1 LTTNIGVKMEFNIK
15 NLQLDTFQ
23 TGSWSTSLSNVVGIV
38 EYEFIETL
46 NSKSI
51 TKTFFQPLDFRGWN
65 SSSFVEY
72 NDLNKEQVKGWVTS
86 SFETL
91 KTEVYT
97 SENNIHH
104 PTGSWSSYLNSMSS
118 SLYSQLTGSQ
128 NDNQNKLPW

>member
-1 LTTNIGVKMEFNIK
+1 MEFNIK

-23 TGSWSTSLSNVVGIV
+23 TGSTSSLSKVVGVV
-38 EYEFIETL
+38 EYEFVETL

-51 TKTFFQPLDFRGWN
+51 TKTFFQPLEFRGWD

-72 NDLNKEQVKGWVTS
+72 NDLAEEQVKGWVTS

-97 SENNIHH
+97 SATDTHH
-104 PTGSWSSYLNSMSS
+104 PTGSWDNFITSVSS
-118 SLYSQLTGSQ
+118 SLRNMIDVDDS
-128 NDNQNKLPW
+128 LPW

>member
-1 LTTNIGVKMEFNIK
+1 MEFNIK

-23 TGSWSTSLSNVVGIV
+23 TGSTSSLSKVVGVV
-38 EYEFIETL
+38 EYEFVETL

-51 TKTFFQPLDFRGWN
+51 TKTFFQPLEFRGWD

-72 NDLNKEQVKGWVTS
+72 NDLTEEQVKGWVTS

-97 SENNIHH
+97 SATDTHH

-118 SLYSQLTGSQ
+118 SLFNQLTGSQ
-128 NDNQNKLPW
+128 YSNQTKLPW

>member
-1 LTTNIGVKMEFNIK
+1 MEFNIK

-38 EYEFIETL
+38 EYEFVETL

-97 SENNIHH
+97 STTDTHH
-104 PTGSWSSYLNSMSS
+104 PTGSWSSYLNSVSS
-118 SLYSQLTGSQ
+118 SLSSQLTGSQ
-128 NDNQNKLPW
+128 NHNQTKLPW

>member
-1 LTTNIGVKMEFNIK
+1 MEFNIK

-23 TGSWSTSLSNVVGIV
+23 TGSTSSLSKVVGVV
-38 EYEFIETL
+38 EYEFVETL

-51 TKTFFQPLDFRGWN
+51 TKTFFQPLEFRGWD

-72 NDLNKEQVKGWVTS
+72 NDLTEEQVKGWVTS

-97 SENNIHH
+97 SATDTHH

-118 SLYSQLTGSQ
+118 SLFNQLTGSRYS
-128 NDNQNKLPW
+128 NQTKLPW

>member
-1 LTTNIGVKMEFNIK
+1 MEFNIK

-118 SLYSQLTGSQ
+118 SLCSQLTGSQ

>member
-1 LTTNIGVKMEFNIK
+1 MEFNIK

-38 EYEFIETL
+38 EYEFVETL

-51 TKTFFQPLDFRGWN
+51 TKTLFQPLDFRGWN

-97 SENNIHH
+97 SATDTHH
-104 PTGSWSSYLNSMSS
+104 TTGSWSSYLNSVSS
-118 SLYSQLTGSQ
+118 SLYNQLTGSQ

>member
-1 LTTNIGVKMEFNIK
+1 MEFNIK

-23 TGSWSTSLSNVVGIV
+23 TGSTSSLSKVVGVV
-38 EYEFIETL
+38 EYEFVETL

-51 TKTFFQPLDFRGWN
+51 TKTFFQPLEFRGWD

-72 NDLNKEQVKGWVTS
+72 NDLTEKQVKGWVTS

-97 SENNIHH
+97 SATDTHH

-118 SLYSQLTGSQ
+118 SLFNQLTGSRYS
-128 NDNQNKLPW
+128 NQTKLPW

>member
-1 LTTNIGVKMEFNIK
+1 MEFNIK

-23 TGSWSTSLSNVVGIV
+23 TGSTSSLSKVVGVV
-38 EYEFIETL
+38 EYEFVETL

-51 TKTFFQPLDFRGWN
+51 TKTFFQPLEFRGWD

-72 NDLNKEQVKGWVTS
+72 NDLTEEQVKGWVTS

-97 SENNIHH
+97 STTDTHH

-118 SLYSQLTGSQ
+118 SLFNQLTGSQ
-128 NDNQNKLPW
+128 YSNQTKLPW

>member
-1 LTTNIGVKMEFNIK
+1 MEFNIK

-38 EYEFIETL
+38 EYEFVETL

-104 PTGSWSSYLNSMSS
+104 PTGSWSSYLNSISS

>member
-1 LTTNIGVKMEFNIK
+1 MKFNKK

-23 TGSWSTSLSNVVGIV
+23 TGSTSSLSKVVGVV
-38 EYEFIETL
+38 EYEFVETL

-51 TKTFFQPLDFRGWN
+51 TKTFFQPLEFRGWD

-72 NDLNKEQVKGWVTS
+72 NDLAEEQVKGWVTS

-97 SENNIHH
+97 SATDTHH

-118 SLYSQLTGSQ
+118 SLFNQLTGSQ
-128 NDNQNKLPW
+128 YSNQTKLPW

>member
-1 LTTNIGVKMEFNIK
+1 MEFNIK

-23 TGSWSTSLSNVVGIV
+23 TGSTSSLSKVVGVV
-38 EYEFIETL
+38 EYEFVETL

-51 TKTFFQPLDFRGWN
+51 TKTFFQPLECRGWD

-72 NDLNKEQVKGWVTS
+72 NDLAEEQVKGWVTS

-97 SENNIHH
+97 SATDTHH

-118 SLYSQLTGSQ
+118 SLFNQLTGSQ
-128 NDNQNKLPW
+128 YSNQTKLPW

>member
-1 LTTNIGVKMEFNIK
+1 MEFNIK

-38 EYEFIETL
+38 EYEFVETL

-51 TKTFFQPLDFRGWN
+51 TKTLFQPLDFRGWN

-97 SENNIHH
+97 SATDTHH

-118 SLYSQLTGSQ
+118 SLYNQLTGSQ

>member
-1 LTTNIGVKMEFNIK
+1 MKFNIK

-23 TGSWSTSLSNVVGIV
+23 TGSTSSLSKVVGVV
-38 EYEFIETL
+38 EYEFVETL

-51 TKTFFQPLDFRGWN
+51 TKTFFQPLEFRGWD

-72 NDLNKEQVKGWVTS
+72 NDLAEEQVKGWVTS

-97 SENNIHH
+97 SATDTHH

-118 SLYSQLTGSQ
+118 SLFNQLTGSQ
-128 NDNQNKLPW
+128 YSNQTKLPW

>member
-1 LTTNIGVKMEFNIK
+1 MEFNIK

-23 TGSWSTSLSNVVGIV
+23 TGSTSSLSKVVGVV
-38 EYEFIETL
+38 EYEFVETL

-51 TKTFFQPLDFRGWN
+51 TKAFFQPLEFRGWD

-72 NDLNKEQVKGWVTS
+72 NDLAEEQVKGWVTS

-97 SENNIHH
+97 SATDTHH

-118 SLYSQLTGSQ
+118 SLFNQLTGSQ
-128 NDNQNKLPW
+128 YSNQTKLPW

>member
-1 LTTNIGVKMEFNIK
+1 MEFNIK

-23 TGSWSTSLSNVVGIV
+23 TGSTSSLSKVVGVV
-38 EYEFIETL
+38 EYEFVETL

-51 TKTFFQPLDFRGWN
+51 TKTFFQPLEFRGWD

-72 NDLNKEQVKGWVTS
+72 NDLTEKQVKGWVTS

-97 SENNIHH
+97 SATDTHH

-118 SLYSQLTGSQ
+118 SLFNQLTGSQ
-128 NDNQNKLPW
+128 YSNQTKLPW